1 MACSCGGNCDVNL
14 VYACSGAANTGALAD
29 QVARTMMRDGTADM
43 TCLAAVGADLS
54 GFLQSARAA
63 TRNIV
68 LDGCPVACGKRI
80 FENRKLPFEHYIMTD
95 FGVQKGKTPITGE
108 LIEDIAVQVKT
119 KARLKEK
126 IGA

>member
-1 MACSCGGNCDVNL
+1 

-29 QVARTMMRDGTADM
+29 QVARTMMRAGAADM

-68 LDGCPVACGKRI
+68 LDGCSVSCGKRI
-80 FENRKLPFEHYIMTD
+80 FESKNLPYEQDIMTD
-95 FGVQKGKTPITGE
+95 FDVVKGKTPITGE
-108 LIEDIAVQVKT
+108 LVKDVAVQVMT
-119 KARLKEK
+119 KALTAEEVEV
-126 IGA
+126 